1 MTSVVRSTGY
11 MLGNFFGWAEYIGC
25 PPNVI
30 VGGQLS
36 TLPPRFHCLYVSR
49 DFASIGHSL
58 KHRFGVRLSVRLF
71 KLHAVER
78 RHLRPAYISAL
89 LSDGKYTCNAR
100 YCAAA
105 LSTRVGITGG
115 VGEGVDPT
123 VHCANPTLIFFQFCW
138 GSTVTPSFSPYEI
151 GFPQQLKKLTVAL

>member
-1 MTSVVRSTGY
+1 MLSTNVGMTSVVRSTGY

-78 RHLRPAYISAL
+78 RHLRPAYISAF
-89 LSDGKYTCNAR
+89 LSDGRYTCNAR
-100 YCAAA
+100 YYAAA

-115 VGEGVDPT
+115 VGEGVDPQFT
-123 VHCANPTLIFFQFCW
+123 VPT
-138 GSTVTPSFSPYEI
+138 PH
-151 GFPQQLKKLTVAL
+151 